1 MNEFHLKYRLI
12 SESPVAIFSL
22 ETNRIR
28 NQIVFLIMMMNLITP
43 MLLNP
48 QENYP
53 AEYDAIYFRV
63 VTEIECD

>member
-1 MNEFHLKYRLI
+1 
-12 SESPVAIFSL
+12 
-22 ETNRIR
+22 
-28 NQIVFLIMMMNLITP
+28 MMMNLITP